1 MFVYTVEIEMA
12 VIDGFGELHRYNHL
26 QICKNKEIAKREI
39 KKQLKYNLI
48 YFRDVITNVVNYDV
62 TDKIFVKYLDSIS
75 GVNME
80 SYPFPYLLDGFALTI
95 NSDAN
100 EYKFKLWNK
109 GNYGSAHL
117 VARILKL
124 EVLEE

>member
-1 MFVYTVEIEMA
+1 MFIYVVEFDLAYMR
-12 VIDGFGELHRYNHL
+12 FGELHRYNNL
-26 QICKNKEIAKREI
+26 QLCKTKDIAKREL
-39 KKQLKYNLI
+39 KKELNYNLI
-48 YFRDVITNVVNYDV
+48 YFRDVITDVVNYDV

-75 GVNME
+75 GVNMDV
-80 SYPFPYLLDGFALTI
+80 YPFPYLMDGFALTI

-117 VARILKL
+117 VAKILKL
-124 EVLEE
+124 EVKDD